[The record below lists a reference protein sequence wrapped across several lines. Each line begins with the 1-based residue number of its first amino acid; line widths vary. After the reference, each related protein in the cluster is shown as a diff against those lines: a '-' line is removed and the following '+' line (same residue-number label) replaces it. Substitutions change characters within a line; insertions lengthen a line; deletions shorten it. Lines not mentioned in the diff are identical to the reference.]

1 MRGVIPGIIAV
12 LMRRLFD
19 MLRGID
25 MAIWGLIFVRAV
37 GAWAAGGG
45 TGDYYAGIPACWAAC
60 MLKATRR

>member
-37 GAWAAGGG
+37 GLGRWRG
-45 TGDYYAGIPACWAAC
+45 TGDYYAGYWPAGPPVC
-60 MLKATRR
+60 